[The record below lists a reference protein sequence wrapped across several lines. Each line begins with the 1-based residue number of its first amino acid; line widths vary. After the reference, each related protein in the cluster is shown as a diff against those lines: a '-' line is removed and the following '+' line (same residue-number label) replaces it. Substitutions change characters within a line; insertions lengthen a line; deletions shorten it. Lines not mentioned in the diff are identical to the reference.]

1 MGNSNEVVAKYVSE
15 EEYNELLRREKHR
28 KKKQA
33 ELLFKQKL
41 YPIIQS
47 REKQI
52 NHLYYYYKNIEGHRG
67 EEWDCNE
74 YELNY
79 LYKFKWYD
87 TYELVRDTGY
97 LGRIYRIAMI
107 NYIYKWYDN
116 YKKI

>member
-1 MGNSNEVVAKYVSE
+1 MGNTNELVAEYVSE
-15 EEYNELLRREKHR
+15 EERQKIFLN
-28 KKKQA
+28 Q
-33 ELLFKQKL
+33 FKQKL

-52 NHLYYYYKNIEGHRG
+52 NYLYYYYKNIEGHRG
-67 EEWDCNE
+67 EEWYCNE

-97 LGRIYRIAMI
+97 LGRIYRIAMC
-107 NYIYKWYDN
+107 NYIYKWYSN
-116 YKKI
+116 SKC